1 MSLLDQKVFNIQYNR
16 ALSLFYCSLTYLEGF
31 DAAGMT
37 TNTKPKMT
45 CLQLTMAVMLNM
57 LGSSI
62 ILMPTKLAEIG
73 TMSILAWFVTIAG
86 ATTIAY
92 TFAKCGMFSRKSGGI
107 GGYAA
112 YAFGKSGS
120 FLANFSYGL
129 SLVIANL
136 TIAISIVGYLMVL
149 FEWNLTPLEMGI
161 ASIIVIWV
169 CSLPNI
175 GGARFIGHL
184 SHFSSYGIIIP
195 IAILTLIGWNWFSVD
210 RYVDAWNPQNLS
222 LFDGIS
228 AGISMTLWG
237 FLGLETASA
246 NADAVENPEKS
257 VPRAMVFATLGAGVV
272 YILANNISFGI
283 VDNHLLSASTAPFG
297 LVFATMFSPE
307 VGKFVMA
314 TMALAC
320 AGCLTSWQF
329 TIAEVFRVSAR
340 EGYFPKWFGKVTR
353 LNVPVIG
360 IVLILI
366 MQSMAALLTIDPRL
380 EQQFYILKDLAVV
393 TNLVPYLL
401 AFAAANVIVH
411 REGADPKTAQHITI
425 ISSLASVYSLY
436 ALYACGADAMLWGAL
451 TTFAGVW
458 LYGFAAKSLE
468 VKGMLRGEE

>member
-1 MSLLDQKVFNIQYNR
+1 MLMLLKTLKSL
-16 ALSLFYCSLTYLEGF
+16 C
-31 DAAGMT
+31 
-37 TNTKPKMT
+37 P
-45 CLQLTMAVMLNM
+45 
-57 LGSSI
+57 
-62 ILMPTKLAEIG
+62 
-73 TMSILAWFVTIAG
+73 
-86 ATTIAY
+86 
-92 TFAKCGMFSRKSGGI
+92 
-107 GGYAA
+107 
-112 YAFGKSGS
+112 
-120 FLANFSYGL
+120 
-129 SLVIANL
+129 
-136 TIAISIVGYLMVL
+136 
-149 FEWNLTPLEMGI
+149 
-161 ASIIVIWV
+161 
-169 CSLPNI
+169 
-175 GGARFIGHL
+175 
-184 SHFSSYGIIIP
+184 
-195 IAILTLIGWNWFSVD
+195 
-210 RYVDAWNPQNLS
+210 
-222 LFDGIS
+222 
-228 AGISMTLWG
+228 
-237 FLGLETASA
+237 
-246 NADAVENPEKS
+246 
-257 VPRAMVFATLGAGVV
+257 VPMVFATLGAGVV

-360 IVLILI
+360 IVIILI

-411 REGADPKTAQHITI
+411 REGADPETAQHITI

>member
-1 MSLLDQKVFNIQYNR
+1 MKTI
-16 ALSLFYCSLTYLEGF
+16 E
-31 DAAGMT
+31 
-37 TNTKPKMT
+37 KPKMT

-62 ILMPTKLAEIG
+62 ILMPTKLAEVG
-73 TMSILAWFVTIAG
+73 TMSILAWLVTISG

-92 TFAKCGMFSRKSGGI
+92 VFAKCGMFSKKSGGI

-120 FLANFSYGL
+120 FIANFSYGV
-129 SLVIANL
+129 SLIIANL

-161 ASIIVIWV
+161 ASIIVIWL

-175 GGARFIGHL
+175 RGARFIGQL
-184 SHFSSYGIIIP
+184 SHFSSYGILIP
-195 IAILTLIGWNWFSVD
+195 ILILTVIGWNWFSVD
-210 RYVDAWNPQNLS
+210 RYIGAWNPQNLS

-246 NADAVENPEKS
+246 NSEAVEDPEKS
-257 VPRAMVFATLGAGVV
+257 VPHAMVLATLGAGTV
-272 YILANNISFGI
+272 YVLANNISFGI
-283 VDNHLLSASTAPFG
+283 VDNELLSHSTAPFG

-307 VGKFVMA
+307 IGKFVMA
-314 TMALAC
+314 LMALAC

-340 EGYFPKWFGKVTR
+340 EEYFPKLFAKVTR

-360 IVLILI
+360 MVVILLL
-366 MQSMAALLTIDPRL
+366 QSLAALLTIDPRL

-411 REGADPKTAQHITI
+411 REPADPKTASRITI
-425 ISSLASVYSLY
+425 VATIASVYSLY
-436 ALYACGADAMLWGAL
+436 ALYACGESAMMWGAL
-451 TTFAGVW
+451 TTFAGIW

-468 VKGMLRGEE
+468 IKGRLRGEE

>member
-1 MSLLDQKVFNIQYNR
+1 MKTI
-16 ALSLFYCSLTYLEGF
+16 E
-31 DAAGMT
+31 
-37 TNTKPKMT
+37 KPKMT

-62 ILMPTKLAEIG
+62 ILMPTKLAEVG
-73 TMSILAWFVTIAG
+73 TMSILAWLVTISG

-92 TFAKCGMFSRKSGGI
+92 VFAKCGMFSKKSGGI

-120 FLANFSYGL
+120 FIANFSYGV
-129 SLVIANL
+129 SLIIANL

-161 ASIIVIWV
+161 ASIIVIWL

-175 GGARFIGHL
+175 RGARFIDAGDGYL
-184 SHFSSYGIIIP
+184 ACGDVGKGRLAEVDDGILIP
-195 IAILTLIGWNWFSVD
+195 ILILTVIGWNWFSVD
-210 RYVDAWNPQNLS
+210 RYIGAWNPQNLS

-246 NADAVENPEKS
+246 NSEAVEDPEKS
-257 VPRAMVFATLGAGVV
+257 VPRAMVLATLGAGTV
-272 YILANNISFGI
+272 YVLANNISFGI
-283 VDNHLLSASTAPFG
+283 VDNELLSHSTAPFG

-307 VGKFVMA
+307 IGKFVMA
-314 TMALAC
+314 LMALAC

-340 EGYFPKWFGKVTR
+340 EEYFPKLFAKVTR

-360 IVLILI
+360 MVVILLL
-366 MQSMAALLTIDPRL
+366 QSLAALLTIDPRL

-411 REGADPKTAQHITI
+411 REPADPKTASRITI
-425 ISSLASVYSLY
+425 VATIASVYSLY
-436 ALYACGADAMLWGAL
+436 ALYACGESAMMWGAL
-451 TTFAGVW
+451 TTFAGIW

-468 VKGMLRGEE
+468 IKGRLRGEE